1 LKDTTRLPNP
11 VLILVGAT
19 VMMSLAIGMRQ
30 CLGLFLPP
38 VTHDLGLT
46 AADYTFGI
54 AAQNIAY
61 GVAQAPVG
69 AIADKLGLRPVLL
82 FGAMLYIAAML
93 VMALANGVPRP
104 AEAVAPN
111 ANRASCL
118 TTCERSSRGSEI
130 ASREASEKHCQRL
143 IPG

>member
-1 LKDTTRLPNP
+1 
-11 VLILVGAT
+11 
-19 VMMSLAIGMRQ
+19 
-30 CLGLFLPP
+30 
-38 VTHDLGLT
+38 
-46 AADYTFGI
+46 
-54 AAQNIAY
+54 
-61 GVAQAPVG
+61 VAQAPVG